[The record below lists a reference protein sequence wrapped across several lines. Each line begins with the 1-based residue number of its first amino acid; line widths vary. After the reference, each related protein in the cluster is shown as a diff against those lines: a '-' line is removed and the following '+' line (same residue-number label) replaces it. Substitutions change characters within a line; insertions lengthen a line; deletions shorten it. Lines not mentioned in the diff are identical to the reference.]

1 MMRSTY
7 FSFALVLCILALLL
21 AGCHREVPETTPPV
35 TTIPIAPLEQ
45 YDRARQPV
53 DQAKN
58 LILSYSMAE
67 TRTVGANALPRT
79 VTGTASYSKIGK
91 TTMTAVVEETL
102 RYGSYT
108 TAYTEAYCNRTAY
121 AVVNGCYFS
130 SNMSASVFT
139 ARQVP
144 AVLVTGSLYGTVTR
158 EYADNTILLTF
169 TQPKQLESW
178 VTTEDVT
185 LIRATGTAILDFAGN
200 LMQTGY
206 HAEYRLGDVTY
217 VLDLTV
223 QANAP
228 KSLDLSAKHPAHD
241 QECVPLTSLDALKY
255 LIQAAGDVYA
265 AEKVSCQATE
275 TIFSDA
281 IPLTYNQTTQLSLS
295 GFGDTLS
302 ATAQYNVTLS
312 DYRGEVT
319 ATTQLDRFQ
328 DGVFTS
334 QVNNGEPKVQDW
346 VTAKQMRRLAEDE
359 LLSGLMA
366 VKYLAD
372 ATVTDDGSTI
382 RLELSGNDSFCAD
395 LMTTIADFLQV
406 NLDEAA
412 EASETQL
419 AGGYLVISKDTGL
432 PVEMGIHMNK
442 IHTINT
448 VVYELTHTLQQ
459 NLSFE

>member
-1 MMRSTY
+1 MRSTY

-130 SNMSASVFT
+130 SKMRASVIT

-185 LIRATGTAILDFAGN
+185 LIRATGAAKEGITITNTSTTEPIVMLKHFAEN
-200 LMQTGY
+200 
-206 HAEYRLGDVTY
+206 
-217 VLDLTV
+217 
-223 QANAP
+223 P
-228 KSLDLSAKHPAHD
+228 
-241 QECVPLTSLDALKY
+241 
-255 LIQAAGDVYA
+255 
-265 AEKVSCQATE
+265 
-275 TIFSDA
+275 
-281 IPLTYNQTTQLSLS
+281 
-295 GFGDTLS
+295 
-302 ATAQYNVTLS
+302 
-312 DYRGEVT
+312 
-319 ATTQLDRFQ
+319 
-328 DGVFTS
+328 
-334 QVNNGEPKVQDW
+334 
-346 VTAKQMRRLAEDE
+346 E
-359 LLSGLMA
+359 LN
-366 VKYLAD
+366 
-372 ATVTDDGSTI
+372 I
-382 RLELSGNDSFCAD
+382 
-395 LMTTIADFLQV
+395 
-406 NLDEAA
+406 
-412 EASETQL
+412 
-419 AGGYLVISKDTGL
+419 
-432 PVEMGIHMNK
+432 
-442 IHTINT
+442 
-448 VVYELTHTLQQ
+448 
-459 NLSFE
+459 